1 VLKEIKLMSDLLSNP
16 FLDYQGHAII
26 NQQETFVCQKDRPA
40 VDKVIIGISKALDQI
55 NLFNGMTISF
65 HHHLRNGDYVLNLVM
80 KEISQRGY
88 RDITLVASSLFAV
101 HSPLIDMIK
110 NQIITKIYAAYISKE
125 IGEVISRGYCRDGC
139 IMHTHGFR
147 AHMLHQHLVEVDVAF
162 IATPT
167 CDEMGNATGSQGR
180 ASCGVLGYAIA
191 DAQTAKQV
199 VLITDTIDQ
208 VKQPEI
214 IAQWVDYVVK
224 IDEIGDPKGIVS
236 GTTAVTRDPVGLK
249 IATLTVDFIEA
260 AKLLRHGFSFQTG
273 AGGIS
278 LAVVQEIYKRCQQQ
292 NIKARFASG
301 GTTKFLVDMLNNNY
315 LDKIYDVQCFDLDA
329 VESIK
334 TNANHIKMS
343 AYEYADFSYQ
353 HNIASQLDF
362 VVLGATEIDTSFNV
376 NVTTGSDGM
385 IMGGSGGHA
394 DTALGAKMTIVV
406 SKLVSSRLSVVVDH
420 VTTITTPSE
429 TVDVLIT
436 DRGIA
441 IHPRHQELIN
451 QLKATT
457 SLPIV
462 SIEQLYQRAI
472 ELTGKPKPIRHTDK
486 VVAWSVYSDGTLLDR
501 IYQIDDNS

>member
-1 VLKEIKLMSDLLSNP
+1 MSDLLSKP

-26 NQQETFVCQKDRPA
+26 NQEETFVCLKDRPV
-40 VDKVIIGISKALDQI
+40 VDKVITGISKALDQM
-55 NLFNGMTISF
+55 NLFDGMTISF

-101 HSPLIDMIK
+101 HSPLIEMIK
-110 NQIITKIYAAYISKE
+110 SEVITKIYAAYIAKE
-125 IGEVISRGYCRDGC
+125 IGEVISRGFCRDGC
-139 IMHTHGFR
+139 IMHTHGYR
-147 AHMLHQHLVEVDVAF
+147 AHMLHHQLVAVDVAF
-162 IATPT
+162 IAAPT
-167 CDEMGNATGSQGR
+167 CDAVGNATGSQGR

-191 DAQTAKQV
+191 DAQTAHQV
-199 VLITDTIDQ
+199 VLVTDTIDE
-208 VKQPEI
+208 VREPEI

-224 IDEIGDPKGIVS
+224 VDEIGDPKGIVS
-236 GTTAVTRDPVGLK
+236 GTTSITRDPVGLK
-249 IATLTVDFIEA
+249 IARLTADFIEA
-260 AKLLRHGFSFQTG
+260 AKLLSDGFSFQTG

-292 NIKARFASG
+292 TIKARFASG
-301 GTTKFLVDMLNNNY
+301 GTTKFLVDMLNNNF
-315 LDKIYDVQCFDLDA
+315 LEKIYDVQCFDLDA

-343 AYEYADFSYQ
+343 AYEYADLSYQ

-394 DTALGAKMTIVV
+394 DTALGAKMTIIV
-406 SKLVSSRLSVVVDH
+406 SKLVSSRLSVVVDQ
-420 VTTITTPSE
+420 VTTITTPSA

-441 IHPRHQELIN
+441 IHPRHKGLIYH
-451 QLKATT
+451 LKTST

-486 VVAWSVYSDGTLLDR
+486 VVAWSVYSDGTLLDKM
-501 IYQIDDNS
+501 YQVDENS